1 MVDCLKRTTHFATI
15 LGMLLYYDKYGD
27 GYISDEELI
36 DAINDWEKGKLTDE
50 ELTIIEEVWM
60 SGKSIVEFCSIDCSK
75 RTTHFSSI
83 LEMLKYYDKDGD
95 GYISD
100 EELIDVVNDWG
111 KGKLTDEEASILQL
125 VWQCGK
131 NIYEFCGVSPPPKP
145 KRVYVNV
152 SVSAP
157 SDVYE
162 GDNVDVNV
170 VATLTKAENVS
181 FPVTLYFGLYFNNN
195 GRAEIIEGENITFD
209 GYETKTFKMTFKAPD
224 KTGEYQYAVVP
235 SAEFDGKS
243 WDNDIMCRSTYMI
256 ELG

>member
-1 MVDCLKRTTHFATI
+1 MVDC
-15 LGMLLYYDKYGD
+15 
-27 GYISDEELI
+27 S
-36 DAINDWEKGKLTDE
+36 
-50 ELTIIEEVWM
+50 
-60 SGKSIVEFCSIDCSK
+60 KS
-75 RTTHFSSI
+75 TAHFSSI

-100 EELIDVVNDWG
+100 EEMTDALNDWLD
-111 KGKLTDEEASILQL
+111 GKLTDEELTIIEEVWWSGKSIS
-125 VWQCGK
+125 
-131 NIYEFCGVSPPPKP
+131 EFCGLPEES
-145 KRVYVNV
+145 KRVYVSV

-162 GDNVDVNV
+162 GDNVEVNV

-224 KTGEYQYAVVP
+224 KTGGYQYAVVP
-235 SAEFDGKS
+235 SAEFNGKS
-243 WDNDIMCRSTYMI
+243 WDNDIMCRGTYMI
-256 ELG
+256 ELS